1 MVPAHFLYTV
11 YAMYGMTGEAKVAA
25 VIPHCTH
32 SIPPDGLTK
41 RRRKIHKEYT
51 NRTDPMSSTPNI
63 PGFNVPL
70 ALRQLGNNVKLYNK
84 LLDQFQKSYASAAQ
98 DIAENVAGGDYET
111 AERSAHTIKGLA
123 GSLGATALQE
133 VSAKLEKTCREQIQG
148 AAYDEAL
155 AAFAKELG
163 AAIAAIRSSMA
174 AEAPAAPAA
183 PAVSAN
189 LLASQLAALA
199 AHVDDSDAK
208 ALMLFDEI
216 KTQVAAYDQNAAGR
230 LAAAFELFDFV
241 TAAEVIAALRSR
253 LG

>member
-1 MVPAHFLYTV
+1 
-11 YAMYGMTGEAKVAA
+11 
-25 VIPHCTH
+25 
-32 SIPPDGLTK
+32 
-41 RRRKIHKEYT
+41 
-51 NRTDPMSSTPNI
+51 MSSTPNI

-70 ALRQLGNNVKLYNK
+70 ALRQLGNNIKLYNK

-123 GSLGATALQE
+123 GSLGASTLQE
-133 VSAKLEKTCREQIQG
+133 VSAKLEKTCREQVQG
-148 AAYDEAL
+148 AAFEEAL
-155 AAFAKELG
+155 SAFAKELD
-163 AAIAAIRSSMA
+163 AAIAAIRSSMAA

-189 LLASQLAALA
+189 LLASQLATLA

-216 KTQVAAYDQNAAGR
+216 KTQIAAYDQNAAAR
-230 LAAAFELFDFV
+230 LASAFELFDFV